1 MMVIEQIMQVL
12 ENSAE
17 GKSSQALDAMWV
29 GCLYMQCNDSIPFSL
44 LWLFFF
50 FSSCK
55 CHEFVEDDLSK

>member
-44 LWLFFF
+44 LRLFVFF
-50 FSSCK
+50 FSFMEVS
-55 CHEFVEDDLSK
+55 

>member
-29 GCLYMQCNDSIPFSL
+29 GCLYMQCKDSIPFSL
-44 LWLFFF
+44 LRLVFFF
-50 FSSCK
+50 FSFMEVS
-55 CHEFVEDDLSK
+55 